1 MNISWRLW
9 LAVAATVIFQ
19 QVVTMVTGWYFWWVW
34 IGSFP
39 IMVWL
44 AVLCVRA
51 EEEAAMERYAKR
63 RQRQELDEA
72 YLRWRQE
79 FEHVEVVHDRH
90 H

>member
-9 LAVAATVIFQ
+9 LAVAAIVIFQ
-19 QVVTMVTGWYFWWVW
+19 QVVTMATGWGFW
-34 IGSFP
+34 S
-39 IMVWL
+39 VWL
-44 AVLCVRA
+44 WTIPIGAWLSVLCVRA
-51 EEEAAMERYAKR
+51 EGEAAMERYAKR
-63 RQRQELDEA
+63 RQQQEMDEA